1 MSNAILSHSKFI
13 HIPKCGGTAIL
24 SSLWNIG
31 CITDKK
37 QVYTTPH
44 AGHLFA
50 SQMEDDGK
58 PCFAFVRNPIT
69 WWQSYY
75 YWNMNTDHSRF
86 DGDEL
91 KTTSFDQW
99 VDEYGQYWLGKFTL
113 NVKRYLGEDE
123 NFTTTNKVKHIGKT
137 ENVFLDLRRIFNELD
152 QPYNKGK
159 LQEIINGSY
168 NLWPESH
175 NNVQKYDKKA
185 VSTETKQIIY
195 KTEKEIFE
203 RFGYDLSF

>member
-13 HIPKCGGTAIL
+13 HIPKCGGTAIQ
-24 SSLWNIG
+24 SALWNIG
-31 CITDKK
+31 CIQEDTFVYKK
-37 QVYTTPH
+37 PH
-44 AGHLFA
+44 NGHLFA
-50 SQMEDDGK
+50 SQMKDDGK

-86 DGDEL
+86 NGDEL

-113 NVKRYLGEDE
+113 NVKRYLGEDG
-123 NFTTTNKVKHIGKT
+123 NFPTTNIVNHVGKT
-137 ENVFLDLRRIFNELD
+137 ETVFQDLKNILNKLE
-152 QPYNKGK
+152 QPYNKVR
-159 LQEIINGSY
+159 LDDIIKGSY

-175 NNVQKYDKKA
+175 LNIQKYNKSDISS
-185 VSTETKQIIY
+185 VTKEIIY
-195 KTEKEIFE
+195 KTEIEIFE
-203 RFGYDLSF
+203 RFDY